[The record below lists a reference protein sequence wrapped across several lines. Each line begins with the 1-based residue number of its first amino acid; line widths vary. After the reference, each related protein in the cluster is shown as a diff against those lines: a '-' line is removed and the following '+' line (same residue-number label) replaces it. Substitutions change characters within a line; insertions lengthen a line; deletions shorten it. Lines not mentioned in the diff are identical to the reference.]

1 MDETRE
7 LLIEIDRKVT
17 RLDFTILGTNGSIGL
32 AERVEGIETV
42 IKENAP
48 SWSAW
53 KKVEN
58 IGMWVV
64 RVMVV
69 TAIMSA
75 IGILIKVSGMV

>member
-7 LLIEIDRKVT
+7 LLLGIDKKVT
-17 RLDFTILGTNGSIGL
+17 RLDYTIHGTGGAIGL
-32 AERVEGIETV
+32 AQRVESIEEV
-42 IKENAP
+42 VKENAP
-48 SWSAW
+48 SWNAW

-64 RVMVV
+64 RVVVV
-69 TAIMSA
+69 TGVLSA